1 MSTCFPMANR
11 AVGPEQLSR
20 DHHELSGQVAPA
32 PWHFP
37 VGSPAVCGDDTAFFA
52 PMSAAVLFPLFHPP
66 VRTSQGKVAGPCF
79 V

>member
-1 MSTCFPMANR
+1 MSTCFPTANR

-52 PMSAAVLFPLFHPP
+52 PVSAAVLFPLFHPP